1 MENSEGIELTEKQ
14 EDAPLQDPEEDKK
27 DESENPDE
35 STDQKKPK
43 CPWLTPGVKK
53 ILVGAGGA
61 AISVFQLLA
70 MITFF
75 TFFFGISGA

>member
-1 MENSEGIELTEKQ
+1 MENSEGIEMTEKQ
-14 EDAPLQDPEEDKK
+14 EDAPLQEKDEDKK
-27 DESENPDE
+27 DEENADE
-35 STDQKKPK
+35 SMEVKVPK
-43 CPWLTPGVKK
+43 RIWLTPAVKRL
-53 ILVGAGGA
+53 LVGAGGA